1 MVVRRRVV
9 GVTLAPVRQ
18 PAGKLTL
25 GVEPPSL
32 FGRLR
37 FRAREFLWGL
47 FLFESWKELGA
58 ERRRYEDAL
67 NVLIFGEL
75 LGLPLMNS
83 TLTLR
88 LLPFVVPDLKA
99 WRERQL
105 AEREVLDHPP
115 DVD

>member
-1 MVVRRRVV
+1 MR
-9 GVTLAPVRQ
+9 GPPWTLTP
-18 PAGKLTL
+18 GI
-25 GVEPPSL
+25 EPPSR

-37 FRAREFLWGL
+37 FRVRELLWGL
-47 FLFESWKELGA
+47 FVFDTWKELAG

-88 LLPFVVPDLKA
+88 LLPFLMPDLKA

-115 DVD
+115 DLD